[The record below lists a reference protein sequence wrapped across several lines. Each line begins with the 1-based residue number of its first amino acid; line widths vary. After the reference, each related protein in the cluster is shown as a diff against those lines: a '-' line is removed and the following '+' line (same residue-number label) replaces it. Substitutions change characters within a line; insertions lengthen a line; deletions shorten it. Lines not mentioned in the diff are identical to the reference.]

1 MTLNSFLCYRFPPP
15 PTPVI
20 TQACGVSM
28 QVAKTVLKA
37 LALPG
42 SFRSFRHQFMS
53 SDSFSNYSV
62 IMPLHPWSL
71 WNMTSYFK
79 ARILSDS
86 PDVENKLRNRFSHYF
101 IPLVT
106 VRWLTVMHYFYPY
119 IIGFFPLKA
128 TY

>member
-1 MTLNSFLCYRFPPP
+1 MTLNSYAKGSLHPPA
-15 PTPVI
+15 PVI
-20 TQACGVSM
+20 TQVCGVSV

-37 LALPG
+37 WALPD

-62 IMPLHPWSL
+62 IMPLHPLSL
-71 WNMTSYFK
+71 WDMTSYFI

-86 PDVENKLRNRFSHYF
+86 PDVENKLRNRFSHSS
-101 IPLVT
+101 IPLVA

-119 IIGFFPLKA
+119 IIGFFPFKA
-128 TY
+128 IY